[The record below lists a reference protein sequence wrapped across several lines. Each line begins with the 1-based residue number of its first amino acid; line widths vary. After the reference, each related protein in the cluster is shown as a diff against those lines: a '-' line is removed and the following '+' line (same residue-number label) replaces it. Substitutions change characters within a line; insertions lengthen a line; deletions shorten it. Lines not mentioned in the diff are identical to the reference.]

1 VPALGQA
8 ALVPARVPEL
18 DAAGRDTIDDD
29 AADAFRASGLLVLR
43 GLLRPPELEALQRDT
58 RALVER
64 AAAERVRDL
73 DWQYKPHPQSGRKV
87 PFRVEYVVDKTASG
101 KALLGHPFVLRSVE
115 KLQGR
120 DFLPT
125 WDSLVFKLA
134 GEGAAIEWHRDADA
148 SCNLPGIPIFNVD
161 FYLDG
166 SDETNCVWALPGS
179 NRWSDAEA
187 AAEVGRR
194 NRGGGFVTEGAIPV
208 PLAAGDAL
216 LHDVLLVHGSP
227 PSSTGLRRVVYYE
240 FRPVRAELEL
250 GPHVP
255 AYVPLKQ
262 RVLLAC
268 LRHRA
273 ATPQARAEAPFVY
286 RPSAALAPPPLV
298 EGEALATYRYAHHE
312 YWRRRG

>member
-1 VPALGQA
+1 VSTRA
-8 ALVPARVPEL
+8 AARVPEL
-18 DAAGRDTIDDD
+18 DASRAEVIDDD
-29 AADAFRASGLLVLR
+29 AAEAFRESGLLVLR
-43 GLLRPPELEALQRDT
+43 GLLRPPELAALRRDT
-58 RALVER
+58 LALVER
-64 AAAERVRDL
+64 AAATRLREL
-73 DWQYKPHPQSGRKV
+73 DWLYKTHPETGREV

-101 KALLGHPFVLRSVE
+101 RALLGHPFVLRSVE

-134 GEGAAIEWHRDADA
+134 GEGAAIEWHRDADR

-161 FYLDG
+161 FYLDP

-179 NRWSDAEA
+179 NQWSDAEA

-194 NRGGGFVTEGAIPV
+194 NRGGGFLSEGAVPV
-208 PLAAGDAL
+208 PVDAGDAL
-216 LHDVLLVHGSP
+216 LHDILLVHGSP
-227 PSSTGLRRVVYYE
+227 ASSSGLRRVVYYE
-240 FRPVRAELEL
+240 FRPARAELSL

-255 AYVPLKQ
+255 AYIPAKQ

-268 LRHRA
+268 LRQRA
-273 ATPQARAEAPFVY
+273 ALPWARGETPFSY
-286 RPSAALAPPPLV
+286 RPSADFAPPALA

-312 YWRRRG
+312 YWRRRA

>member
-1 VPALGQA
+1 
-8 ALVPARVPEL
+8 VPEF
-18 DAAGRDTIDDD
+18 DASAHDAIDDA
-29 AADAFRASGLLVLR
+29 AADAFRESGLLVLR
-43 GLLRPPELEALQRDT
+43 GLLRPPELGALQDDT

-64 AAAERVRDL
+64 AAAERIREL
-73 DWQYKPHPQSGRKV
+73 DWLYRPHPQSGREV

-166 SDETNCVWALPGS
+166 SDQTNCVWALPGS

-187 AAEVGRR
+187 AAEVERR
-194 NRGGGFVTEGAIPV
+194 NRGGRFVTEGAVPV

-216 LHDVLLVHGSP
+216 LHDILLVHGSP
-227 PSSTGLRRVVYYE
+227 ASRTGLRRVVYYE
-240 FRPVRAELEL
+240 FRPARSELEL

-273 ATPQARAEAPFVY
+273 ATPLARAETPFVY
-286 RPSAALAPPPLV
+286 RPSAALAPPPLA